1 MNIVLVTDEEI
12 REGQVALDDHRA
24 AHIRRVLRASVGD
37 RVLIGVIN
45 GRRGSGIIT
54 EIGKG
59 TSTQVCLRVDL
70 DQEPVPPPDIDIIL
84 ALPRPIM
91 LRRILTQVAAMGIG
105 TLFITHA
112 NRVEKSFWDSG
123 LFDDQGYVDFLR
135 QGLEQAIDTRM
146 PEVQTFRRF
155 RPFVEDFLPQVTD
168 GYQGMIIA
176 HPYGGAHLVDCLPPA
191 PGRVLLA
198 VGPEG
203 GWVDFEVEKFTSLRF
218 CACSFGERIL
228 KVDTA
233 VVALHAGISAIRE
246 TRRQGR

>member
-1 MNIVLVTDEEI
+1 MNIVLVTEEEI

-24 AHIRRVLRASVGD
+24 AHIRKVLRASVGD
-37 RVLIGVIN
+37 RVRIGVIN
-45 GRRGSGIIT
+45 GRRGSGTIT
-54 EIGKG
+54 AVGKG
-59 TSTQVCLRVDL
+59 ASAPVCLRVDL
-70 DQEPVPPPDIDIIL
+70 DQEPAPLPEIDIIL

-123 LFDDQGYVDFLR
+123 LFDDQGYLEYLR
-135 QGLEQAIDTRM
+135 QGIEQAVDTRM
-146 PEVQTFRRF
+146 PEVQIFRRF
-155 RPFVEDFLPQVTD
+155 RPFVEDFLPQATD

-176 HPYGGAHLVDCLPPA
+176 HPYGGAHLVDCLPLG

-203 GWVDFEVEKFTSLRF
+203 GWVDFEVEKFASLGF

-246 TRRQGR
+246 TQRHLR